1 MGIKIA
7 NQSLK
12 AGMLVD
18 STGAKKTIKKI
29 GICTTG
35 NMVVQVW
42 PDDPIIG
49 LNPTILMPLNNDL
62 LDYSGNGNNPINST
76 GTALYTVGIDGRK
89 ALACASQFAVALN
102 AAAKVVGPFTIS
114 VLINPQ
120 VVAQE
125 TTRNG
130 LLGGVISGNNSMG
143 LGYTVAARVNGDL
156 SQGFQFQQY
165 PKNQVSPNV
174 DASYCISDGQW
185 EQTLNIWMHL
195 LLEFDST
202 PEGRGMYLNG
212 YRHGTYS
219 NTAQKGNVNYSD
231 RDRGWD
237 GNIWL
242 GRCFQTTRPP
252 EDWWCGYIQDF
263 VLWNRKLTDAEKKI
277 VFNRY
282 IGNMIGSLGVGFLPI
297 NSLKH
302 SGVFICSGGTNSPG
316 MITNRFDCTDNRV
329 KPNGTKATTIEV
341 DLDTL
346 SGDWIYFYVN
356 RSLDSSIR
364 GGGATGYK
372 FTINGVEYIHTF
384 SNLGRLNFN
393 VDGSGTILGIPK
405 IVMSNLGNY
414 TIKAL
419 LPGFDSEQTITVTV
433 TQTVKSYNFRFR
445 FTYIGQTSYIQD
457 TLYNWRLQ
465 ALLAQHISGVSTN
478 LIGSPTEMLDLLDK
492 ELVFENVED
501 PKSLVSILY
510 DKGVNTQ
517 SILGGCVTVHRIWTN
532 GYPVLFIINPQRLG
546 GNFLSGVGASIERLW
561 DQLTE
566 TDGKTIILYVGLL
579 NVYYDENQFSVIK
592 NSSIEQGFN
601 QIS

>member
-35 NMVVQVW
+35 NTVVQVW

-49 LNPTILMPLNNDL
+49 LNPTILMPLNGDL
-62 LDYSGNGNNPINST
+62 LDYSGNNNNPIGST
-76 GTALYTVGIDGRK
+76 GTTFWGEGIDGRK
-89 ALACASQFAVALN
+89 SLQCMCQFAVALN

-120 VVAQE
+120 VVTQE

-130 LLGGVISGNNSMG
+130 LMGGVISGNNSVG
-143 LGYTVAARVNGDL
+143 LGYAVAARDGKDL
-156 SQGFQFQQY
+156 SKGFQFQQY

-174 DASYCISDGQW
+174 DASYCINSDVW
-185 EQTLNIWMHL
+185 PQTLGIWMHL

-202 PEGRGMYLNG
+202 LEGRGMYLNG
-212 YRHGTYS
+212 YRYGTYLT
-219 NTAQKGNVNYSD
+219 TAQKGNVNYND

-242 GRCFQTTRPP
+242 GRCFQTTGTPK
-252 EDWWCGYIQDF
+252 DWWCGDIQDF
-263 VLWNRKLTDAEKKI
+263 ILWNRKLTDAEKKV

-282 IGNMIGSLGVGFLPI
+282 IGNMIGSYTGGYLPI

-302 SGVFICSGGTNSPG
+302 SGVFVCSGGSISS

-329 KPNGTKATTIEV
+329 KPNGEKATTIE
-341 DLDTL
+341 LDISTVTD
-346 SGDWIYFYVN
+346 GYIKFYIN

-372 FTINGVEYIHTF
+372 FTVRGTEYIHTAC
-384 SNLGRLNFN
+384 NLGRLNFN
-393 VDGSGTILGIPK
+393 VDGSGTVFLIPK
-405 IVMSNLGNY
+405 SAFIVGNNTVVAY
-414 TIKAL
+414 
-419 LPGFDSEQTITVTV
+419 LPGFDSEQTITVKI

-445 FTYIGQTSYIQD
+445 FTYIGQTSYVQD

-465 ALLAQHISGVSTN
+465 ALPAYHRAGGSTN
-478 LIGSPTEMLDLLDK
+478 LIDGPMEMLELLNK

-501 PKSLVSILY
+501 PIALISILY

-517 SILGGCVTVHRIWTN
+517 SILGGCVTVHRTWTN
-532 GYPVLFIINPQRLG
+532 GYPVLFIINPRGSG
-546 GNFLSGVGASIERLW
+546 GNVQSGAEAPIEGLW
-561 DQLTE
+561 DQLAE

>member
-35 NMVVQVW
+35 NTVVQVW

-62 LDYSGNGNNPINST
+62 LDYSGNGNNPIGST
-76 GTALYTVGIDGRK
+76 GTISYTVGIDGRK
-89 ALACASQFAVALN
+89 ALSCASQFAVCLN
-102 AAAKVVGPFTIS
+102 TVAKVVGPFTIS

-120 VVAQE
+120 VVTQK

-130 LLGGVISGNNSMG
+130 LLGGVISGNNSIG
-143 LGYTVAARVNGDL
+143 LGYAVAARVNGDL

-174 DASYCISDGQW
+174 GGSYCISDGKW

-202 PEGRGMYLNG
+202 LEGRGMYLNG
-212 YRHGTYS
+212 YRHGTYLD
-219 NTAQKGNVNYSD
+219 TAQKGNVNYSNRD
-231 RDRGWD
+231 RDWD

-242 GRCFQTTRPP
+242 GRCFQTTDTPK
-252 EDWWCGYIQDF
+252 DWWCGYIQDF

-282 IGNMIGSLGVGFLPI
+282 IGNMIGTVGVGFLPI

-316 MITNRFDCTDNRV
+316 MLTNRFDCDDNRV
-329 KPNGTKATTIEV
+329 KPNGEKATTIE
-341 DLDTL
+341 LDISTVTD
-346 SGDWIYFYVN
+346 GYIKFYIN

-372 FTINGVEYIHTF
+372 FTVRGTEYIHTAC
-384 SNLGRLNFN
+384 NLGRLNFN
-393 VDGSGTILGIPK
+393 VDGSGTVFLIPK
-405 IVMSNLGNY
+405 EAFIVGNNTVVAY
-414 TIKAL
+414 

-433 TQTVKSYNFRFR
+433 TQTVKYYNFRFR
-445 FTYIGQTSYIQD
+445 FTYIGQTSYVQD

-465 ALLAQHISGVSTN
+465 ALQAYHRAGGSIN
-478 LIGSPTEMLDLLDK
+478 LIDGPMEMLELLDK
-492 ELVFENVED
+492 ELVFENVGD
-501 PKSLVSILY
+501 PITLISILY
-510 DKGVNTQ
+510 DKRVNTQ
-517 SILGGCVTVHRIWTN
+517 SILGGCVTVHRSWTA
-532 GYPVLFIINPQRLG
+532 GYPVLFIINPG
-546 GNFLSGVGASIERLW
+546 GSGDNVQSGVEAPIKGLW

-601 QIS
+601 HIS

>member
-35 NMVVQVW
+35 NTVVQVW

-49 LNPTILMPLNNDL
+49 LNPTILMPLNGDL
-62 LDYSGNGNNPINST
+62 LDYSGNNNNPIGSE
-76 GTALYTVGIDGRK
+76 GTTFWGEGIDGRK
-89 ALACASQFAVALN
+89 SLQCMCQFAVALN

-120 VVAQE
+120 VVTQE

-130 LLGGVISGNNSMG
+130 LMGGVISGNNSIG
-143 LGYTVAARVNGDL
+143 LGYAVAARDGKDL
-156 SQGFQFQQY
+156 SKGFQFQQY

-174 DASYCISDGQW
+174 DASYCINSDVW
-185 EQTLNIWMHL
+185 PQTLGIWMHL

-202 PEGRGMYLNG
+202 LEGRGMYLNG
-212 YRHGTYS
+212 YRYGTYLT
-219 NTAQKGNVNYSD
+219 TAQKGNVNYND

-242 GRCFQTTRPP
+242 GRCFQTTGTPK
-252 EDWWCGYIQDF
+252 DWWCGDIQDF
-263 VLWNRKLTDAEKKI
+263 ILWNRKLTDAEKKV

-282 IGNMIGSLGVGFLPI
+282 IGNMIGSYTGGYLPI

-302 SGVFICSGGTNSPG
+302 SGVFVCSGGSISS
-316 MITNRFDCTDNRV
+316 MITNRFDCIDNRV
-329 KPNGTKATTIEV
+329 KPNGEKATTIE
-341 DLDTL
+341 LDISTVT
-346 SGDWIYFYVN
+346 DDYIKFYIN

-372 FTINGVEYIHTF
+372 FTVRGTEYIHTAC
-384 SNLGRLNFN
+384 NLGRLNFN
-393 VDGSGTILGIPK
+393 VDGSGTVFLIPK
-405 IVMSNLGNY
+405 NAFIVGNNTVVAY
-414 TIKAL
+414 

-445 FTYIGQTSYIQD
+445 FTYIGQTSYVQD

-465 ALLAQHISGVSTN
+465 ALPAYHRAGGSTN
-478 LIGSPTEMLDLLDK
+478 LIDGPMEMLELLNK

-501 PKSLVSILY
+501 PIALISILY

-517 SILGGCVTVHRIWTN
+517 SILGGCVTVHRTWTN
-532 GYPVLFIINPQRLG
+532 GYPVLFIINPRGSG
-546 GNFLSGVGASIERLW
+546 GNVQSGAEAPIEGLW
-561 DQLTE
+561 DQLAE